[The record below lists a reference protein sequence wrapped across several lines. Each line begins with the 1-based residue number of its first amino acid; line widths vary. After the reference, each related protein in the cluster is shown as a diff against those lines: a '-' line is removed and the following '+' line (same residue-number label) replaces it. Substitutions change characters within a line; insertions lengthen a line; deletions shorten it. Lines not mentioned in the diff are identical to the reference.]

1 MERKDKQKAEKFSVR
16 TDLAIEAREMVR
28 EGREEAGSLTVCRWK
43 PNIRKTMN
51 SPVSIF

>member
-28 EGREEAGSLTVCRWK
+28 EGREEAGEPDGVQVETK
-43 PNIRKTMN
+43 HTEDRK
-51 SPVSIF
+51 SVV